1 MTVSGLRELSRALT
15 LVGFAARYK
24 HLVRMY
30 QLEELKRE
38 YSRKIR
44 QDTQTAIIAQRQRSP
59 PRETEQQSTA
69 SRQEPRESQYHEDE
83 NKHRYYRFLKFAISL
98 EKSIRCAYNT
108 KIRMGFDFIHY
119 TAINRARKDLI
130 SQLADEGGIDEGYE
144 QAVSVRRDYE
154 MGNSPYRPVKKV
166 KKKKKKAPSPEPFDN
181 RGHSRSMSSNYHHNC
196 YLPADRSGY
205 AVPKKVGPKTPRKI
219 HNKSTTMAESQLS
232 VSKPRTTTRSQ
243 QGRPF
248 GHPENY
254 KIVTMVVNPNER
266 TPRNLKN
273 SKVSSMN
280 KSRNMQVI
288 QPMDSMGGHGRGEN
302 FYRGVNPTS
311 SNNMNLRL
319 DKVMNPKYNSK
330 ALNRPRGVQPKFT
343 TSTSKSK
350 SKSKI
355 KKKPAVED
363 DSGYLGKSRASTRN
377 GMNANESIGN
387 ISNARG
393 VRHMY
398 RKDLSNNN

>member
-1 MTVSGLRELSRALT
+1 MNLSALRELSRSLT
-15 LVGFAARYK
+15 LIGFAARYK

-44 QDTQTAIIAQRQRSP
+44 QDTQTAIIAQRQKSP
-59 PRETEQQSTA
+59 QRETQQHSTVD
-69 SRQEPRESQYHEDE
+69 RDEPRESTYNEDE

-154 MGNSPYRPVKKV
+154 MASSPYRPVKKV
-166 KKKKKKAPSPEPFDN
+166 KKKKKKVPSPEPFEN
-181 RGHSRSMSSNYHHNC
+181 RGHSRSLSSNYHHNC
-196 YLPADRSGY
+196 YLPGDRSGY
-205 AVPKKVGPKTPRKI
+205 AVPKKVGPTTPRRV

-232 VSKPRTTTRSQ
+232 RNKPRTTTRSQ

-248 GHPENY
+248 DNPDNY
-254 KIVTMVVNPNER
+254 KLVTMVVKPNER
-266 TPRNLKN
+266 TPRNTKG
-273 SKVSSMN
+273 SKISSIN
-280 KSRNMQVI
+280 KSSHMQAM
-288 QPMDSMGGHGRGEN
+288 QPMDSMMGPGRGEN

-330 ALNRPRGVQPKFT
+330 ALNRPRGVQPRF
-343 TSTSKSK
+343 STSKSK
-350 SKSKI
+350 SKSKP
-355 KKKPAVED
+355 KKKPSDD
-363 DSGYLGKSRASTRN
+363 DSTYLGKSRTSARG
-377 GMNANESIGN
+377 GMNANESVGTT
-387 ISNARG
+387 SNARG